1 MTDFIQHLFD
11 YQFLNRAL
19 ITSIVVGI
27 VCGTVGSLII
37 LRGLSLMGDAMSHA
51 VLPGVALSFLFNIP
65 MFVGA
70 LVTGM
75 IASLLIGYISNN
87 SKTKPDA
94 AIGISFTMF
103 SQRVSS
109 LLV

>member
-1 MTDFIQHLFD
+1 
-11 YQFLNRAL
+11 
-19 ITSIVVGI
+19 
-27 VCGTVGSLII
+27 
-37 LRGLSLMGDAMSHA
+37 MSHA

-94 AIGISFTMF
+94 PLVLVSLRF